1 MSDKPEVQY
10 PFKGKRVELV
20 PQPGGWQLLNP
31 GEYGRWRDG
40 SWYGCAPDGSDCN
53 LTNHQVIEHEDGTI
67 TVSPS
72 ILITSPGSESWHGY
86 LERGIW
92 RLA

>member
-1 MSDKPEVQY
+1 MNNKVTY
-10 PFKGKRVELV
+10 PFQGTRVELI
-20 PQPGGWQLLNP
+20 PQPGGFQLLKP
-31 GEYGRWRDG
+31 GEYGKWTDG
-40 SWYGCAPDGSDCN
+40 KWFGCAPSGDHCN
-53 LTNHQVIEHEDGTI
+53 LSAHTVIEHEDGTI

-72 ILITSPGSESWHGY
+72 IGIGDPPAYDWHGY